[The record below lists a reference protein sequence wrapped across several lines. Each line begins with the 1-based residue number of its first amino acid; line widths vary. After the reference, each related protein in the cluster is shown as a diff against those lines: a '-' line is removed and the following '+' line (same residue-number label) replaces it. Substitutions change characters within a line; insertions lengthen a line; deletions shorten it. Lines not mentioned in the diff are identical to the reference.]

1 MTLGSFAHIY
11 IYLACSKEILKISE
25 RSKNV
30 ELKRK
35 NIKKEKKKQRRKKER
50 ENKRG
55 LNFGIGSKEYN

>member
-1 MTLGSFAHIY
+1 MARSY
-11 IYLACSKEILKISE
+11 IHLACSKEILKISE